1 MARFKLGKKSKRDD
15 TTSSLLTM
23 PLVMTEDYAYGGNG
37 RHSVGQSPQGYVPG
51 TAAGTVTL
59 DQTLMAGSVGGPPSV
74 MLDLH
79 PHNAKFLSGHSRQH
93 SRSLKPLPAG
103 VTTPW
108 KRFKLMN
115 LPFPRYRHAASAVT
129 SDKNEVFLM
138 GGLKEGL
145 VFGDTWK
152 IVPHVSHHEI
162 VGYEASPIEVALMQT
177 PPARVG
183 HASVLCGN
191 AFIVYGGDTV
201 DTDDAGF
208 PDNNFYLFNIN
219 NNKYTVPG
227 HILNKPNGRYGHT
240 LAVVLLTNLLL
251 RLYLFGGQLENLVY
265 DDLYFFELNT
275 FKLPKAKW
283 ELVEPQNNFKP
294 PPLTNHSMLVY
305 KNKLYVFGGV
315 YNNEK
320 VLNDLWCYDPSIN
333 KWMQVPTTGRN
344 PPPTNEHSACVV
356 GDRLFIYGGN
366 DFSGIIYSLMY
377 VLDLTNFSWQRVN
390 TAGEV
395 AGPGPRC
402 GHLMTYVPRYHKLVV
417 MGGDKNDYVN
427 EDPHDFDVYDT
438 ITGNEVG
445 TMLFELD
452 VDFVDHFYGN
462 DGLGDV
468 TEANESPVDDAAPI
482 HSPNVGSI
490 VPVTSPKEHKLYA
503 RDIAPHSRD
512 IIDPRDTAP
521 HAGALG
527 SPIAPPITDELAG
540 NDSFGPSN
548 DDTQGYANHAKLYSA
563 GPEDFALAEALPMVK
578 PVSAHSHVP
587 PIPNTV
593 GASSVDESSK
603 LRNRRSLDPGKPDGL
618 GYATNG
624 EGAFGSKEV
633 GGFPGAANS
642 TGVVG
647 NPSGKSEFSNDLSN
661 QDYSVPKIPPS
672 LDSYSSGFNESS
684 NSKNL
689 PSHQPVEH
697 KSASVKSPA
706 IADGIDGTAPLRVP
720 DSRDDDPIANQ
731 NNALNRTIT
740 NDGGKLKAL
749 VADLLAQLN
758 HLRSNT
764 KVQMQQATQR
774 ISELENENKELRE
787 TSQQRTAEHAPPIPG
802 SLPGVSAPSALDA
815 EVAQLRQQ
823 IAEQKEV
830 IDHLKL
836 QVGPTDLDITSRDLN
851 DSPGGDRSLITDVGR
866 LKLERMEYRQKVAQ
880 LDADKTRLARQVE
893 EYEPFMQNHVSDL
906 SKFQQVIETQERQLA
921 QLGQLLFDQNKL
933 LAELDEMKTKHA
945 NLERDFA
952 TYRQIYPAD
961 DVDGTRE
968 IDDPSVSATNPRSL
982 AAEMRNMVEVWTNHL
997 ADIKQRALEPT
1008 PAVDNSHLTQLQS
1021 QLDELM
1027 AVSKQNDEMASREI
1041 NDLKA
1046 LVEERLNGLRSFE
1059 EKYRDALSL
1068 VNHTSKALKLSQEE
1082 VQSQKLMLDK
1092 LMKENN
1098 ELRMF
1103 KTASRR
1109 TLLRSATPMGTPGGP
1124 GATEGL
1130 PLVAPIAE
1138 DLDDEDVTRNTHAN
1152 LKIKDLEADLFIL
1165 GQERDSLKDQVV
1177 SLKKQ
1182 LYMAQNDA
1190 P

>member
-1 MARFKLGKKSKRDD
+1 MARFKLGKKSKRDE
-15 TTSSLLTM
+15 TTSSQLTM

-37 RHSVGQSPQGYVPG
+37 RHSVGQSPLGYVPG
-51 TAAGTVTL
+51 VTAGTVTL
-59 DQTLMAGSVGGPPSV
+59 DQTLVTGSVGGPPSV

-79 PHNAKFLSGHSRQH
+79 PHNSKFVSGHSRLY
-93 SRSLKPLPAG
+93 SRSSKPLPAG

-108 KRFKLMN
+108 KRFKLTN
-115 LPFPRYRHAASAVT
+115 LPFPRYRHAASSVT

-162 VGYEASPIEVALMQT
+162 VGYEASPVEVALMQT

-219 NNKYTVPG
+219 NNKYTVPA

-283 ELVEPQNNFKP
+283 EIVEPQNNFKP

-320 VLNDLWCYDPSIN
+320 VLNDLWCYDPTIN

-417 MGGDKNDYVN
+417 MGGDKNDYVK
-427 EDPHDFDVYDT
+427 EDPNDFDVYDT

-452 VDFVDHFYGN
+452 VDYVDHFYGN

-468 TEANESPVDDAAPI
+468 AEANESPIEEAAPI
-482 HSPNVGSI
+482 ASPIMGSN
-490 VPVTSPKEHKLYA
+490 VPVTSPKGANPYA
-503 RDIAPHSRD
+503 RDIAPHSQD
-512 IIDPRDTAP
+512 IVNPRDVALPT
-521 HAGALG
+521 GDLG
-527 SPIAPPITDELAG
+527 SPIAPPMNDELIAH
-540 NDSFGPSN
+540 DDPSLTN
-548 DDTQGYANHAKLYSA
+548 AQPYANHAKLYSA

-578 PVSAHSHVP
+578 PVTASSQVP
-587 PIPNTV
+587 PLNNNF
-593 GASSVDESSK
+593 ADSSVDESIK
-603 LRNRRSLDPGKPDGL
+603 LKNRRSLDPGKPEGL
-618 GYATNG
+618 GSVVNG
-624 EGAFGSKEV
+624 DNAFGSKNILS
-633 GGFPGAANS
+633 GAA
-642 TGVVG
+642 GVIG
-647 NPSGKSEFSNDLSN
+647 TSSGTPGYSNDLQT
-661 QDYSVPKIPPS
+661 QDYSVPKIPPPGI
-672 LDSYSSGFNESS
+672 DEAS
-684 NSKNL
+684 NLKDL
-689 PSHQPVEH
+689 PGHQSFEQKQV
-697 KSASVKSPA
+697 SAKSPT
-706 IADGIDGTAPLRVP
+706 ITDGIDSTAPLKVP
-720 DSRDDDPIANQ
+720 DLRDDDPIANQ
-731 NNALNRTIT
+731 SIPLNRTIT

-774 ISELENENKELRE
+774 ITELENENRELRE
-787 TSQQRTAEHAPPIPG
+787 SNSQRSVEAVPPIPG
-802 SLPGVSAPSALDA
+802 SLPGIGAPLDE
-815 EVAQLRQQ
+815 EVTQLRQQ
-823 IAEQKEV
+823 VSEQNEIIAQ
-830 IDHLKL
+830 LKL
-836 QVGPTDLDITSRDLN
+836 QVDPNDLNITSRDLD
-851 DSPGGDRSLITDVGR
+851 DSPGGNRSLITEVGK

-880 LDADKTRLARQVE
+880 LDADKTKLARQVE

-906 SKFQQVIETQERQLA
+906 SKFQQVIETQEQQLA
-921 QLGQLLFDQNKL
+921 QMGQQLFDQNKV
-933 LAELDEMKTKHA
+933 LAELDELKTKYA

-952 TYRQIYPAD
+952 TYRQVYPAD
-961 DVDGTRE
+961 DVGPDGTRD
-968 IDDPSVSATNPRSL
+968 INGQASLRSL
-982 AAEMRNMVEVWTNHL
+982 AAELKNLVAVWSNHL
-997 ADIKQRALEPT
+997 EDIKQRALEPAPT
-1008 PAVDNSHLTQLQS
+1008 VDNSELTQLQS

-1027 AVSKQNDEMASREI
+1027 AVSKQNDEMAAREI

-1046 LVEERLNGLRSFE
+1046 LVEERLNGLRSIE

-1082 VQSQKLMLDK
+1082 VLSQKLMLDK

-1124 GATEGL
+1124 GAAEGL